1 MRTKS
6 AQRIKGNAHDD
17 PDLRKLLNIAELM
30 AIAPDIGNL
39 APSSLIKFRA
49 HEW

>member
-1 MRTKS
+1 MS
-6 AQRIKGNAHDD
+6 GIAHVD

-39 APSSLIKFRA
+39 APSSLIRFRA
-49 HEW
+49 LE